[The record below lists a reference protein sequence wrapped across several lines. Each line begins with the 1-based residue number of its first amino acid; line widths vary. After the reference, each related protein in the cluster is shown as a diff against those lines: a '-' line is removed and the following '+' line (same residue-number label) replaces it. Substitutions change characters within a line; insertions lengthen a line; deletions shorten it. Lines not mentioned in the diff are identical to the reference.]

1 MRALPGKSSRL
12 PPESQP
18 VTRDAAPADQ
28 RRRILGATVELMA
41 ERGFQNTTAELII
54 RRARVGYG
62 TFYKHFGSKEDCLL
76 AIFDRSA
83 EICEARL
90 RAAYEGQPG
99 PWSSK
104 VAALL
109 ATFFQQLTEHPAV
122 ARVCLVEVLTTGTA
136 GIGRYESATRILEPF
151 FRSGRTLT
159 PPGRRLP
166 EPLEGTLACGVLW
179 MANQQ
184 VARGEIQKLE
194 SLLPETIEFVLR
206 PYVGEE
212 QAVQAADELPDEI
225 AAPSI

>member
-1 MRALPGKSSRL
+1 MRALPGRSSRL
-12 PPESQP
+12 PPGSQP
-18 VTRDAAPADQ
+18 VTRDAASADQ
-28 RRRILGATVELMA
+28 RRRILRATVELMA

-54 RRARVGYG
+54 RRARVGYA

-90 RAAYEGQPG
+90 RAAYESQPG

-104 VAALL
+104 IAALL
-109 ATFFQQLTEHPAV
+109 AAFFQQLAAHPAV
-122 ARVCLVEVLTTGTA
+122 AHVCLVELLTAGTA
-136 GIGRYESATRILEPF
+136 GTARYESTVRTLEPF

-159 PPGRRLP
+159 PQGRRLP
-166 EPLEGTLACGVLW
+166 KTLEGTLACGVLW
-179 MANQQ
+179 VARQQ
-184 VARGEIQKLE
+184 VARGDAQKLE

-212 QAVQAADELPDEI
+212 QAVQVADELPDEI